1 MEPDRWCIVLVIVM
15 ERILVVL
22 GLLGGYAVFV
32 ALKPKMDCTKCN
44 GWGSRNKRTRRGRS
58 ACGKCGATGRQ
69 FRPGA
74 RLVHSGILLAVE
86 AVREHLEQRREAD

>member
-1 MEPDRWCIVLVIVM
+1 VLVIMM

-22 GLLGGYAVFV
+22 GLLVGYAMFV
-32 ALKPKMDCTKCN
+32 ALMPKMDCTKCR
-44 GWGSRNKRTRRGRS
+44 GWGNRKKRMRRVRS

-74 RLVHSGILLAVE
+74 RLVHHGICLAVE
-86 AVREHLEQRREAD
+86 AIRELVEQRRRAE